1 MDSIKEVSSVETVCV
16 DTRIY
21 GHLWNG
27 SGWGLLGS
35 RIARLRVKGLCLVRL
50 VWRLKGEY

>member
-35 RIARLRVKGLCLVRL
+35 RIARLRVKGLCLV
-50 VWRLKGEY
+50 